1 MTISSTLI
9 LNYAVLFML
18 VCICL
23 ALLLNLVRLFNAPT
37 ITDRILTLDTMT
49 VNALALVVLYGIWAG
64 TGLYLEAAV
73 LLALTSFVGTVAYCK
88 FLLRGSIIE

>member
-1 MTISSTLI
+1 M
-9 LNYAVLFML
+9 ML
-18 VCICL
+18 PL
-23 ALLLNLVRLFNAPT
+23 ALIFAFGCFVLALVLNLWRLFTAPT
-37 ITDRILTLDTMT
+37 MTDRILALDTMT

-73 LLALTSFVGTVAYCK
+73 LLALTSFVGTVAYAK